1 MAVPWWAILR
11 GAIEAGKEGKEATK
25 PRTQDIGYGYQAYG
39 RPSWAKGIGP
49 AAGGF
54 WRGFGEGMSPGGM
67 GGGGGGG
74 IMGMGGMGG
83 GGGGGQAAAAS
94 ATGQG
99 ATSMPQ
105 AMPDTIPQ
113 GQPTGRATMTPGGAG
128 GNGGGTMG
136 GAGGDSRIAEI
147 IKLLM
152 QSYGK

>member
-54 WRGFGEGMSPGGM
+54 WRGFSEGMSSEGM
-67 GGGGGGG
+67 
-74 IMGMGGMGG
+74 
-83 GGGGGQAAAAS
+83 GGGGGQAAAAA

-105 AMPDTIPQ
+105 AMPDTILQ
-113 GQPTGRATMTPGGAG
+113 GKPTGGATVTPGGAG
-128 GNGGGTMG
+128 GSGGGTMG

-147 IKLLM
+147 IKLFM